1 MTSFGGWEYLII
13 IAIFVGLFIAALASI
28 GAHRTASG
36 LEKAIWVLI
45 ALLFPVIGPFLWFA
59 IGKRSAHGASA

>member
-1 MTSFGGWEYLII
+1 MPNIGGWELVIA
-13 IAIFVGLFIAALASI
+13 AIFIALFVAAIVSI
-28 GAHRTASG
+28 GSHKGASG

-45 ALLFPVIGPFLWFA
+45 ALLFPVIGPILWFA